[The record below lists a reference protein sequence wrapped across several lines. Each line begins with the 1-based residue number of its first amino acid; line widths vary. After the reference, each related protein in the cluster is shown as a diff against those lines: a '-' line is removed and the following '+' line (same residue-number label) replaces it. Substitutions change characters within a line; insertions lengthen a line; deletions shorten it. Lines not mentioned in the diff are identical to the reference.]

1 MSLSALRATV
11 SFLTLNSLL
20 QIYENQPV
28 EFWDSN
34 QMMSHPKLT
43 PIFQSNQYLNLL
55 AAFFTLTLIDTNK
68 KLQLTNSIAVSTSV
82 IIQNL
87 NLFLPKTFNMI
98 SIYFQL
104 IVLIYQLF
112 MLFSTYYDKFQFDKI
127 PQSHSII
134 QCQNIVKDIKTGKK
148 QTYKKQISHKKKE
161 KILQKQL
168 QPTLEPQIDKIEQS
182 DNAEVAEVESIEND
196 FTEFM
201 KQPSND
207 QTITEIETENQ
218 YEVNHADLSQ
228 ISQVKEDTKLTFQ
241 LKFNGEFTNLNCT
254 FETFESSINI
264 LNSSYTS
271 EQMKQIKIHLLLN
284 LYDENEDCSCRLW
297 CLKKILSYN

>member
-34 QMMSHPKLT
+34 QMMSHPRLT

-55 AAFFTLTLIDTNK
+55 AGFFTLTLIDTSN
-68 KLQLTNSIAVSTSV
+68 KLQFANSIAVATSV

-104 IVLIYQLF
+104 IILISQLF
-112 MLFSTYYDKFQFDKI
+112 MLLSSYYEKMQFDKI
-127 PQSHSII
+127 PQPHASFQI
-134 QCQNIVKDIKTGKK
+134 QQSVKQQKTIKK
-148 QTYKKQISHKKKE
+148 QTQKKEISHKKKE
-161 KILQKQL
+161 KVQQKQL
-168 QPTLEPQIDKIEQS
+168 QSNQEPLIEKVEQP
-182 DNAEVAEVESIEND
+182 DNTEVESIQND

-207 QTITEIETENQ
+207 QTITEIETENL
-218 YEVNHADLSQ
+218 YEINHADLSQ
-228 ISQVKEDTKLTFQ
+228 ISQVKEDSKLTFQ
-241 LKFNGEFTNLNCT
+241 LKINGEFTNLNCT
-254 FETFESSINI
+254 FETFDQTMNI

-271 EQMKQIKIHLLLN
+271 EQIKQIKIHLLLN

-297 CLKKILSYN
+297 CLKKLLSYN

>member
-1 MSLSALRATV
+1 MSLSVLRATV

-55 AAFFTLTLIDTNK
+55 AAFFTLTFIDTTN
-68 KLQLTNSIAVSTSV
+68 KLQITNSIAVSTSV

-87 NLFLPKTFNMI
+87 NLLLPKTFNMI
-98 SIYFQL
+98 SIYLQL

-112 MLFSTYYDKFQFDKI
+112 RLFSSYYEKLQFDKI
-127 PQSHSII
+127 PQPNSTF
-134 QCQNIVKDIKTGKK
+134 QCQERIKEQKIIKK
-148 QTYKKQISHKKKE
+148 QTQKKQISHKKKE
-161 KILQKQL
+161 KVQLKQL
-168 QPTLEPQIDKIEQS
+168 QSTQTPQIEKIEQT
-182 DNAEVAEVESIEND
+182 DNTEVESIEND

-207 QTITEIETENQ
+207 QTITEIETENL
-218 YEVNHADLSQ
+218 YEINHADLSQ
-228 ISQVKEDTKLTFQ
+228 ISQVKEDSKLTFQ
-241 LKFNGEFTNLNCT
+241 LKINGEFTNLNCT
-254 FETFESSINI
+254 FETFDTTMNI
-264 LNSSYTS
+264 LNSSYTLD
-271 EQMKQIKIHLLLN
+271 QIKQIKIHLLLN

-297 CLKKILSYN
+297 CLKKLLSYN

>member
-55 AAFFTLTLIDTNK
+55 AAFFTLTFIDTQN

-98 SIYFQL
+98 SIYLQL

-112 MLFSTYYDKFQFDKI
+112 RLFSSHYEKLQFDKI
-127 PQSHSII
+127 PQPHSSF
-134 QCQNIVKDIKTGKK
+134 QCQESVKEQKIIKK
-148 QTYKKQISHKKKE
+148 QTQKKQISHKKKE
-161 KILQKQL
+161 KIQQKQL
-168 QPTLEPQIDKIEQS
+168 QSSQEPQIEKVEQT
-182 DNAEVAEVESIEND
+182 DNTEVESIEND

-207 QTITEIETENQ
+207 QTITEIETDNL

-228 ISQVKEDTKLTFQ
+228 ISQVKEDSKLTFQ

-254 FETFESSINI
+254 FETFDSTMNI
-264 LNSSYTS
+264 LNASYTS
-271 EQMKQIKIHLLLN
+271 EQIKQIKIHLLLN

-297 CLKKILSYN
+297 CLKKLLSYN

>member
-34 QMMSHPKLT
+34 QMMSHPRLT

-55 AAFFTLTLIDTNK
+55 AGFFTLTLIDTSN
-68 KLQLTNSIAVSTSV
+68 KLQFANSIAVATSV

-104 IVLIYQLF
+104 IILISQLF
-112 MLFSTYYDKFQFDKI
+112 MLLSTYYEKLQFDKI
-127 PQSHSII
+127 PQPHASFHI
-134 QCQNIVKDIKTGKK
+134 QESVKQLKTIKK
-148 QTYKKQISHKKKE
+148 QTQKKEISHKKKE
-161 KILQKQL
+161 KVQQKQL
-168 QPTLEPQIDKIEQS
+168 QSKQEPLIQKVEQP
-182 DNAEVAEVESIEND
+182 DNTEVESIEND

-207 QTITEIETENQ
+207 QTITEIETENL
-218 YEVNHADLSQ
+218 YEINHADLSQ
-228 ISQVKEDTKLTFQ
+228 ISQVKEDSKLTFQ
-241 LKFNGEFTNLNCT
+241 LKINSESTNLNCT
-254 FETFESSINI
+254 FETFDSTLNI

-271 EQMKQIKIHLLLN
+271 EQIKQIKIHLLLN

-297 CLKKILSYN
+297 CLKKLLSYN

>member
-1 MSLSALRATV
+1 MSLTALRASV

-55 AAFFTLTLIDTNK
+55 AGFVTLTLIDTSN
-68 KLQLTNSIAVSTSV
+68 KLQFANSIAVATSV

-104 IVLIYQLF
+104 IILISQLF
-112 MLFSTYYDKFQFDKI
+112 MLFSSYYEKLQFDKI
-127 PQSHSII
+127 PQPRSSF
-134 QCQNIVKDIKTGKK
+134 QFQESVKEQKTIKK
-148 QTYKKQISHKKKE
+148 QTQKKQISHKKKE
-161 KILQKQL
+161 KVQQKLLQSKQ
-168 QPTLEPQIDKIEQS
+168 EPQIEKIEQA
-182 DNAEVAEVESIEND
+182 DNTEVESIEND

-207 QTITEIETENQ
+207 QTITEIETENL

-228 ISQVKEDTKLTFQ
+228 ISQVKEDSKLTFQ

-254 FETFESSINI
+254 FETFDSTMNI
-264 LNSSYTS
+264 LNSSYTL
-271 EQMKQIKIHLLLN
+271 EQIKQIKIHLLLN

-297 CLKKILSYN
+297 CLKKLLSYN

>member
-1 MSLSALRATV
+1 MSLTALRASV

-55 AAFFTLTLIDTNK
+55 AGFFTLTLIDISN
-68 KLQLTNSIAVSTSV
+68 KLQFANSIAVATSV

-104 IVLIYQLF
+104 IILISQLF
-112 MLFSTYYDKFQFDKI
+112 MLFSSYYEKLQFDKI
-127 PQSHSII
+127 PQPRSSF
-134 QCQNIVKDIKTGKK
+134 QFQESVKEQKTIKK
-148 QTYKKQISHKKKE
+148 QTQKKQISHKKKE
-161 KILQKQL
+161 KVQQKQL
-168 QPTLEPQIDKIEQS
+168 QSKQELQIEKIEQA
-182 DNAEVAEVESIEND
+182 DNTEVESIEND

-207 QTITEIETENQ
+207 QTITEIETENL

-228 ISQVKEDTKLTFQ
+228 ISQVKEDSKLTFQ

-254 FETFESSINI
+254 FETFDSTMNI
-264 LNSSYTS
+264 LNSSYTL
-271 EQMKQIKIHLLLN
+271 EQIKQIKIHLLLN

-297 CLKKILSYN
+297 CLKKLLSYN

>member
-1 MSLSALRATV
+1 MSLSALKTTV

-55 AAFFTLTLIDTNK
+55 AAFFTLTFIDPYK
-68 KLQLTNSIAVSTSV
+68 KLQLINSIVVAISV

-87 NLFLPKTFNMI
+87 NFFLPKTFNMI

-112 MLFSTYYDKFQFDKI
+112 RVFSSYYDKLQFDKI
-127 PQSHSII
+127 PQSQSHP
-134 QCQNIVKDIKTGKK
+134 QQEIVKELKIVKK
-148 QTYKKQISHKKKE
+148 QSYKKQQISHKKKE
-161 KILQKQL
+161 KIPQKQL
-168 QPTLEPQIDKIEQS
+168 QSTIQPQIEKIEQP
-182 DNAEVAEVESIEND
+182 DNTEVESIEND

-207 QTITEIETENQ
+207 QTITEIETENL

-228 ISQVKEDTKLTFQ
+228 ISQVKDDTKLTFQ
-241 LKFNGEFTNLNCT
+241 IKLNGEFTNLNCT
-254 FETFESSINI
+254 FETFESTMNI
-264 LNSSYTS
+264 LNSSYTQ
-271 EQMKQIKIHLLLN
+271 EQIKQIKIHLLLN
-284 LYDENEDCSCRLW
+284 LYDDNEDCSCRLW
-297 CLKKILSYN
+297 CLKRILSYN

>member
-20 QIYENQPV
+20 QIYENQPM

-34 QMMSHPKLT
+34 QMISHPKLT

-55 AAFFTLTLIDTNK
+55 AAFFTLTFIDTSN

-98 SIYFQL
+98 SIYLQL
-104 IVLIYQLF
+104 IVLTYQLF
-112 MLFSTYYDKFQFDKI
+112 RLFSSYYEKLQFDKI
-127 PQSHSII
+127 PQPHSSF
-134 QCQNIVKDIKTGKK
+134 QCQESIKELKIIKK
-148 QTYKKQISHKKKE
+148 QTQKKQISHKKKE
-161 KILQKQL
+161 KVQQKQI
-168 QPTLEPQIDKIEQS
+168 QSSQEPQIEKVEQS
-182 DNAEVAEVESIEND
+182 DNTEVESIEND

-207 QTITEIETENQ
+207 QTITEIETDNL

-228 ISQVKEDTKLTFQ
+228 ISQVKEDSKLTFQ

-254 FETFESSINI
+254 FETFDSTLNI

-271 EQMKQIKIHLLLN
+271 EQIKQIKIHLLLN

-297 CLKKILSYN
+297 CLKKLLSYN